1 VHKKRNARLAEQW
14 GGKGS
19 EQDEGEEMGRVKK
32 ILQSPHKFILAYV
45 L

>member
-1 VHKKRNARLAEQW
+1 LAEQW

-32 ILQSPHKFILAYV
+32 ILHEFTSAY
-45 L
+45 LIPM